1 MAKGLSAAK
10 AKKMLEDGRVRG
22 TALTEKQKKLF
33 GAVAGGAT
41 PLKAINGGWLD
52 KYQTGGSL
60 PGASGMMY
68 SRNSGSS
75 AMSPPNLTKAQDG
88 TEVEEK
94 SVWGLV
100 KEMAKVPGANISNLL
115 GVMEIPANLIAEAT
129 ESLTGRGD
137 GEFNFM
143 DAMPSF
149 ATPGSDDEIFTFTN
163 QNGTPVKN
171 VAGLED
177 AEGNPLVEN
186 PVGAFITNL
195 VTDPSTY
202 VGAGAVR
209 NLVKKGAQ
217 KVTSKASKA
226 IVKNQNRIF
235 ENFINDPANINNPFG
250 FQRIGDA
257 QPLSDLSLLTPKNI
271 DLTKGFDNYAEELS
285 KRERAYGI
293 KHTDQNLSENFF
305 KGKARVSNQLN
316 ENITP
321 FGKALDSGME
331 GTVYE
336 FANHPNSVLKYA
348 RNYSDK
354 LTDINLPKGAS
365 FFRDNATAIPLKGE
379 KFFDNFNKTEGAI
392 SLMDNLNKVGLDAPL
407 NLSKRNAYADLL
419 KRVRKMRDAGIQID
433 ANNRSNIRFN
443 KDKGVYDI
451 FDLQSGKGNSSYM
464 KWIDQQLRPGQMIP
478 DKGSQFDFMYGG
490 SLPKAQD
497 GDKVMYGTP
506 EYEAAYEEGRFA
518 DVPNPLDEVVID
530 SGVDYEKYPLY
541 DDLSEQDRQ
550 YFKDDGP
557 IGRGVRRRAQT
568 KKGLAEDTYD
578 VVNPIMYGMLGVAGG
593 MMAGPSIAT
602 LGRAAA
608 PYASRYLLNPIQ
620 RALSYKPLGGPV
632 SIGNTIDAGSA
643 AYAAYA
649 TPEAYDKFKENP
661 SWDTGLD
668 LGLTAMDLVPFS
680 EIFTGGKNIRK
691 AYNYASDA
699 FTNTLKSNPSNYY
712 RGIGQGGLD
721 DVLETG
727 LLRAKPSSTIPPN
740 RMGTQFDFAK
750 RFDNLYVTPRLNV
763 ANRYGKGV
771 VAEIPKDAASFSSRY
786 KNSDWSMMT
795 NNQIPIE
802 DINLYKKN
810 FFGNYR
816 PVEVPSSSLSD
827 MPWIKP
833 NIFPTNSPLSPTMEP
848 YVSKKIYPFNKEQEV
863 FESFLS
869 TDKQLK
875 NIDSKSLY
883 YDQAGKPITKGEA
896 DNLLYPPEYQKNGGD
911 VDKAQWGKIL
921 KTAKNLYK
929 GFKSSSN
936 VVEPILESGITAR
949 RLAGDQLYNTHRYSA
964 QQLNQLLEESRAFLK
979 NTPTEG
985 YENSANFKDEVLR
998 KIENLEPGIKK
1009 DLALQEIAKRSG
1021 RTVGDDTG
1029 TWMAKSYIDAPSN
1042 DQLGHV
1048 TTSNNLWDMVFK
1060 SDGKMIP
1067 YSNSETLYFNRGGEG
1082 QLARI
1087 RMMAP
1092 ENQGGGINLIFDNN
1106 SLKKS
1111 GILPDTSGGELTIS
1125 QDVSLKHLYPE
1136 AKVRAKDMLLN
1147 EAELRGVEVT
1157 DDLVKSIDDYL
1168 QINKNKE
1175 GGSTPKAQ
1183 YGLNEKFALP
1193 FRDGVLNIE
1202 DDQGKVIGESSH
1214 IMKTETDG
1222 KGNWFSFPT
1231 LFQDE
1236 DGTWVDMSEQAKQ
1249 KWEPVYEE
1257 AKKRGE
1263 VIDFGTDEKGA
1274 LEFGEGSWK
1283 SKMKHGGGVPK
1294 AQFGWL
1300 NKLYKMYKGT
1310 DKVVDA
1316 ASTTG
1321 KLKYMDELS
1330 SKAKK
1335 DVYEQNYEAL
1345 TKTDKETRNLGKP
1358 HIAQEEYGEGWKY
1371 SDQVDFNNPEE
1382 VAAHRKRWIASQKKG
1397 NLINDNRRFPFSDET
1412 SDIFSDLSRKDL
1424 SGSIR
1429 DGLSKRFGTIGNT
1442 YTTGYGHRG
1451 LDYETNYLNDYF
1463 KDYKV
1468 GLPDGSTVPYGKLD
1482 GSVEIDPSSF
1492 NSSDEVMEELRRL
1505 AQIRMG
1511 DQFNNA
1517 FEKTSRIDFGDLLKN
1532 KNRNGGWLSKYENG
1546 GVIEDDRGQ
1555 WAHPGKVT
1563 KINSNNITMK
1573 GVNYPVLGV
1582 SDTGDTKMM
1591 QPGVDNYKYDGN
1603 SVTEYPMAKDGKSL
1617 VELDQLTNFTNYN
1630 TPQPGGWLD
1639 KY

>member
-10 AKKMLEDGRVRG
+10 AKKILQDGYIKGKRL
-22 TALTEKQKKLF
+22 TAKQREYF
-33 GAVAGGAT
+33 GAIASGAT
-41 PLKAINGGWLD
+41 PLKAIDGDDVEKAQLGKILKWGKELYDSAKGIDKITDVKKLLPNVSKLNPNRFEPNPNNFYHRSQNYKDNILGDQLVPWLQGNPELAAELTKKIPGKFNLFKTKSKYDELYWSKGTPLDGNYYTKQSYPGPYVWEMPSSMKSINKVNGKVKGFNDNLGSYKVNTEPLKVSDAKLYAEHWWKGYKQIDPLKKQNGGWLD
-52 KYQTGGSL
+52 KFEHGGSL

-75 AMSPPNLTKAQDG
+75 AMSPPILT
-88 TEVEEK
+88 
-94 SVWGLV
+94 
-100 KEMAKVPGANISNLL
+100 
-115 GVMEIPANLIAEAT
+115 
-129 ESLTGRGD
+129 
-137 GEFNFM
+137 
-143 DAMPSF
+143 
-149 ATPGSDDEIFTFTN
+149 
-163 QNGTPVKN
+163 
-171 VAGLED
+171 
-177 AEGNPLVEN
+177 
-186 PVGAFITNL
+186 
-195 VTDPSTY
+195 
-202 VGAGAVR
+202 
-209 NLVKKGAQ
+209 
-217 KVTSKASKA
+217 
-226 IVKNQNRIF
+226 
-235 ENFINDPANINNPFG
+235 
-250 FQRIGDA
+250 
-257 QPLSDLSLLTPKNI
+257 
-271 DLTKGFDNYAEELS
+271 
-285 KRERAYGI
+285 
-293 KHTDQNLSENFF
+293 
-305 KGKARVSNQLN
+305 
-316 ENITP
+316 
-321 FGKALDSGME
+321 
-331 GTVYE
+331 
-336 FANHPNSVLKYA
+336 
-348 RNYSDK
+348 
-354 LTDINLPKGAS
+354 
-365 FFRDNATAIPLKGE
+365 
-379 KFFDNFNKTEGAI
+379 
-392 SLMDNLNKVGLDAPL
+392 
-407 NLSKRNAYADLL
+407 
-419 KRVRKMRDAGIQID
+419 
-433 ANNRSNIRFN
+433 
-443 KDKGVYDI
+443 
-451 FDLQSGKGNSSYM
+451 
-464 KWIDQQLRPGQMIP
+464 
-478 DKGSQFDFMYGG
+478 
-490 SLPKAQD
+490 KAQD

-530 SGVDYEKYPLY
+530 SGVDYEKDIYYDTLTEQEKDLY
-541 DDLSEQDRQ
+541 HNDYS
-550 YFKDDGP
+550 P
-557 IGRGVRRRAQT
+557 IGTAVRRKAQT

-691 AYNYASDA
+691 AYNYASDKVS
-699 FTNTLKSNPSNYY
+699 TLF
-712 RGIGQGGLD
+712 RGIPQNANIPTGIN
-721 DVLETG
+721 LETTP
-727 LLRAKPSSTIPPN
+727 LRDAV
-740 RMGTQFDFAK
+740 TQ
-750 RFDNLYVTPRLNV
+750 
-763 ANRYGKGV
+763 
-771 VAEIPKDAASFSSRY
+771 
-786 KNSDWSMMT
+786 
-795 NNQIPIE
+795 
-802 DINLYKKN
+802 
-810 FFGNYR
+810 
-816 PVEVPSSSLSD
+816 
-827 MPWIKP
+827 P
-833 NIFPTNSPLSPTMEP
+833 NIWPTSSPLPENMEP

-883 YDQAGKPITKGEA
+883 YDQAGKPITKSEA
-896 DNLLYPPEYQKNGGD
+896 DNLLYPPEYQKNGGEI
-911 VDKAQWGKIL
+911 DKAQWGLIKWG
-921 KTAKNLYK
+921 KNLYK

-949 RLAGDQLYNTHRYSA
+949 RLAGDQLYNTHSYSA

-1067 YSNSETLYFNRGGEG
+1067 YSNSETLYFNRGGAG
-1082 QLARI
+1082 QLARV

-1157 DDLVKSIDDYL
+1157 DDFVKSIDDYL

-1183 YGLNEKFALP
+1183 YGLNGKFSLP
-1193 FRDGVLNIE
+1193 TRDGVLNIE

-1249 KWEPVYEE
+1249 NWEPVYEE

-1463 KDYKV
+1463 KNYKV

-1555 WAHPGKVT
+1555 WAHPGEVT

-1573 GVNYPVLGV
+1573 GVNYPVLGI
-1582 SDTGDTKMM
+1582 SDTGDKKMM
-1591 QPGVDNYKYDGN
+1591 QPGKDYKFDGN